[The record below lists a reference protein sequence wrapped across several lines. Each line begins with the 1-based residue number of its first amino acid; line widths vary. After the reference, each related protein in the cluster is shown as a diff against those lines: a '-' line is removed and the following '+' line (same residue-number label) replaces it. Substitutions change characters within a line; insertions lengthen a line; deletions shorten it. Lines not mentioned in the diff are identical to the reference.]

1 LDKRNNA
8 FIYKRDEDILDI
20 LTKQQDV
27 SSYVGKLLRDT
38 FGKGPES
45 VFVSI
50 NDSLITIHLRNFISP
65 MESVLMDR
73 DEEKTVQQT
82 RDILMQGLIP
92 DIKAYVKVVTGM
104 EIKEFY
110 YDWGLHNKSG
120 IFIGIS
126 GDLLKDEKKI
136 MEDYP
141 GKEAFQNEINN
152 ISIRAQ
158 KAPEEMYSF
167 FLNPRTLIIIR
178 NGILVNIEKEF
189 IRLGFQEVLLISK
202 RNLEKRLLHNN
213 TYFETILNKRVIDI
227 FVDWDFNLDRSV
239 MVFILNQTN

>member
-1 LDKRNNA
+1 MDKRNNA

-27 SSYVGKLLRDT
+27 GSYVGKILRDT

-50 NDSLITIHLRNFISP
+50 NNSIITIHLRNFISP
-65 MESVLMDR
+65 MESVLMAR

-82 RDILMQGLIP
+82 RDILMQSLIP
-92 DIKAYVKVVTGM
+92 EIKAYVKIVTGI

-120 IFIGIS
+120 IFVGIS
-126 GDLLKDEKKI
+126 SEDEKIK
-136 MEDYP
+136 MEDYS
-141 GKEAFQNEINN
+141 GKEALHNEIIN

-158 KAPEEMYSF
+158 KAPEEIYSS
-167 FLNPRTLIIIR
+167 FLNPRTLILIR
-178 NGILVNIEKEF
+178 NGILVSIEKEF
-189 IRLGFQEVLLISK
+189 IRLGYQEVLLIAK

-213 TYFETILNKRVIDI
+213 TYFETILNRRVMDI
-227 FVDWDFNLDRSV
+227 FVDWDFTLDRSV